1 MKRSSDSSKLAKI
14 KTGVIT
20 KKQIGGV
27 NNQKTF
33 ENKGGKFTITE
44 TTKKFEEAGVTKKK
58 KNYVMYSSKLGT
70 EKEQNLKLLQPSV
83 KPRNNE
89 KIVQTKKKVEY
100 LDNYQYHETK
110 NIKDN
115 DPKKVSIVTHKRKGD
130 IVGGSYET
138 KTFQKQTM
146 KDSGKGP
153 KLYSSQTTKT
163 TTRKNVSDKPT
174 KTTTISQRS
183 NTASKTLPTQS
194 KVVKKEVKK
203 ISSNTNLRG
212 APKKP
217 APSSVK
223 TTKTTT
229 TRTTTK
235 TTKLEAPRAQSAG
248 RGRRH

>member
-1 MKRSSDSSKLAKI
+1 MKRSADSSKLAKI

-44 TTKKFEEAGVTKKK
+44 TLKKFEEAGVTKKK
-58 KNYVMYSSKLGT
+58 KNYVMYSSKLET

-83 KPRNNE
+83 KARNNE

-100 LDNYQYHETK
+100 LDNYKYHETK

-138 KTFQKQTM
+138 KTFQKQAM

-163 TTRKNVSDKPT
+163 TTRKNVSGKQI
-174 KTTTISQRS
+174 KTTTKAQRP

-194 KVVKKEVKK
+194 KTVKKEVKK
-203 ISSNTNLRG
+203 ISSNTNLKD

-223 TTKTTT
+223 TVKTNT
-229 TRTTTK
+229 TRTTT
-235 TTKLEAPRAQSAG
+235 TKLAAPRAQSAG

>member
-1 MKRSSDSSKLAKI
+1 MKRSADSSKLAKI

-44 TTKKFEEAGVTKKK
+44 TLKKFEEAGVTKKK
-58 KNYVMYSSKLGT
+58 KNYVMYSSKLET

-83 KPRNNE
+83 KARNNE

-100 LDNYQYHETK
+100 LDNYKYHETK

-138 KTFQKQTM
+138 KTFQKQAM

-163 TTRKNVSDKPT
+163 TTRKNVSGKQI
-174 KTTTISQRS
+174 KTTTK
-183 NTASKTLPTQS
+183 A
-194 KVVKKEVKK
+194 
-203 ISSNTNLRG
+203 
-212 APKKP
+212 
-217 APSSVK
+217 
-223 TTKTTT
+223 
-229 TRTTTK
+229 
-235 TTKLEAPRAQSAG
+235 
-248 RGRRH
+248 